1 MSRFKKLAM
10 LMSFAAVLGLVG
22 LVIDSCENSSWN
34 ESESESNSNTEEY
47 LRKLNADLSSFLKM
61 PIVSISNHSRAF
73 GEDGSRGPDSLQTVF
88 IDFPELPKDDLDLD
102 SVLTPQDMVDL
113 MQTYGAE
120 FSLED
125 DGMRDDSI
133 RISIEAA
140 ETALTPLAIDSRN
153 FLRHRGLSDQDMDEI
168 IEEMESDNSCL
179 ITLAMIISGQQQEQQ
194 AEIIS
199 RNNKRFLNI
208 LSLPAYA
215 ESAGSMSWNCI
226 KKAVG
231 INDLRVLLNNVAGE
245 NLTKAMALCILK
257 KGLPRLFGWVGVAVA
272 LVEFSDCMVH
282 YNRYF

>member
-47 LRKLNADLSSFLKM
+47 LRKLNADLSSFLNM

-125 DGMRDDSI
+125 DGAHDYAIQLSV
-133 RISIEAA
+133 A
-140 ETALTPLAIDSRN
+140 EVENVLTPLAHHSRE
-153 FLRHRGLSDQDMDEI
+153 FLAQRGLTNA
-168 IEEMESDNSCL
+168 EMETLLVELNLDESCF
-179 ITLAMIISGQQQEQQ
+179 ISLAMIVASDCLQCE
-194 AEIIS
+194 AEIAWTQFGRIGLFS
-199 RNNKRFLNI
+199 M
-208 LSLPAYA
+208 PAYA
-215 ESAGSMSWNCI
+215 TSAKDVSWNCLR
-226 KKAVG
+226 KALGVTSFERFFRDQLSNQ
-231 INDLRVLLNNVAGE
+231 ITLELATRFLTSVAPKY
-245 NLTKAMALCILK
+245 L
-257 KGLPRLFGWVGVAVA
+257 GWVGAA
-272 LVEFSDCMVH
+272 ISLVEFLDCTVH
-282 YNRYF
+282 YDRYF